1 MRLGLKSLKHLIGYK
16 IKYGRVFEKELQKIV
31 ELAYK
36 SKEEIEDLKSKE
48 FVAQFRNAF
57 ENSKFYNKLY
67 QEHGLNINSIKG
79 LSDIEKVPII
89 DKSHVRE
96 NTLDFLTKSRYTTIK
111 AYTSGTSGSPLTLYR
126 DILSTIKES
135 AYCYYYSRLHGYEL
149 GDPMVSMRGTLDR
162 NTFSYLDKSS
172 NVLYLSSYHLKEER
186 IEEYYQKILDFK
198 PKVIEAYPSSLHILA
213 TELHKRGIE
222 IDIPI
227 AFTSSEVVHDFQR
240 ELIEEIFKTKIY
252 DWYGNAERT
261 VALGQFDDQL
271 YRELPLYSHLEVKD
285 DHLITTSFINAA
297 FPLIRYKV
305 DDVIKTASNTNGECV
320 VVKIEGRDDDYVILT
335 NGQKVGRLDLAF
347 KKVKNLLGA
356 QIIQTAVGSIQVNF
370 VPGKDFSKAN
380 LNELQANLI
389 NLIGPD
395 CRIKFDKIDAHQ
407 LIRTKSGKFKLV
419 VSML

>member
-1 MRLGLKSLKHLIGYK
+1 
-16 IKYGRVFEKELQKIV
+16 
-31 ELAYK
+31 
-36 SKEEIEDLKSKE
+36 
-48 FVAQFRNAF
+48 
-57 ENSKFYNKLY
+57 
-67 QEHGLNINSIKG
+67 
-79 LSDIEKVPII
+79 
-89 DKSHVRE
+89 
-96 NTLDFLTKSRYTTIK
+96 
-111 AYTSGTSGSPLTLYR
+111 
-126 DILSTIKES
+126 
-135 AYCYYYSRLHGYEL
+135 
-149 GDPMVSMRGTLDR
+149 MVSMRGTLDR

-285 DHLITTSFINAA
+285 DHLITTSFINTA

-320 VVKIEGRDDDYVILT
+320 VVKIEGRDDDYVLLA

-370 VPGKDFSKAN
+370 VPGKDFSKTN